1 MSLTSLQRGLEM
13 LTKVTQLG
21 PMRVDEIAVALD
33 MPKSTA
39 YRYVK
44 MFKDANFL
52 YEIDGVYSAGLMISS
67 RDEQSEKQHIV
78 EMAAPAMKELRELT
92 DETVIL
98 TVRVQA
104 AALCLERLPAGRTNM
119 LSFYRGSVRPLYAGA
134 SATALLA
141 YAPADVIESVRKG
154 TMRRFTGLT
163 PSPERLGQILPAI
176 RSNGYAVSEGEVDPF
191 MVGVAAPVFRHGHC
205 ICVLSVAGKQSSLQG
220 QKLDDVVQ
228 QVRGAADKLG
238 PALESDA
245 GSGAWM
251 TEEGW

>member
-1 MSLTSLQRGLEM
+1 MSLSSLQRGLEI
-13 LTKVTQLG
+13 LSEVTRSG
-21 PMRVDEIAVALD
+21 PMRVDDIASALD
-33 MPKSTA
+33 IPVSTA

-44 MFKDANFL
+44 LLKESDFL
-52 YEIDGVYSAGLMISS
+52 YDIDGVYSAGLRISS
-67 RDEQSEKQHIV
+67 RDEQTQKQHIV
-78 EMAAPAMKELRELT
+78 EMAASTMTRLRQLT
-92 DETVIL
+92 NETVIL

-104 AALCLERLPAGRTNM
+104 AALCLERLPAGRTSM

-141 YAPADVIESVRKG
+141 YAPPDVIASVRTG
-154 TMRRFTGLT
+154 SMRRFTALT
-163 PSPERLGQILPAI
+163 PSSERLGQILPTI

-205 ICVLSVAGKQSSLQG
+205 ICALSVAGRQSSIQG
-220 QKLDDVVQ
+220 QRLDDVVE
-228 QVRGAADKLG
+228 QVRSAAAELG
-238 PALESDA
+238 PRLESDA